1 MARQRPAQCK
11 DGYPL
16 PAVYMRS
23 LPRGVD
29 PRAESLWELWDA
41 DRSIPNR
48 NALAEHYLPL
58 VFMVARNM
66 ANHIDI
72 YARAPLGELISDG
85 TLGLLDAIKR
95 CRPHTFQAMRTRGY
109 LGACIRFRIRAE
121 RAERSWVNRVEGE
134 RQTVVE
140 RVREN
145 LTQRLGRLPT
155 PEQMTAAIA
164 GLVTNPSLR
173 LGEAVKMVFTSED
186 REARRS
192 INESPDPSDFCPEE
206 GLLQQELMK
215 MACRKL
221 GREDRALLRMILKGK
236 SQADVARA
244 MGITSKQANWR
255 MNGLLWTLRCRV
267 ELADYLGVQPAPWVA
282 RYPNGQVRCIAG
294 LRPSPLKRE
303 AM

>member
-1 MARQRPAQCK
+1 MARERPAQYK

-16 PAVYMRS
+16 PAAYVRS
-23 LPRGVD
+23 LPRID
-29 PRAESLWELWDA
+29 PRAQSLWKLWDA

-58 VFMVARNM
+58 VFMVAKNM
-66 ANHIDI
+66 ANHIEI
-72 YARAPLGELISDG
+72 YARAPLGELVSDG
-85 TLGLLDAIKR
+85 TLGLLGGINAHQ
-95 CRPHTFQAMRTRGY
+95 PHSFQVTRTRGY
-109 LGACIRFRIRAE
+109 LAAHIRGRIRKE
-121 RAERSWVNRVEGE
+121 RADRSWAKRAEGD

-164 GLVTNPSLR
+164 GLVTNPALR
-173 LGEAVKMVFTSED
+173 LGDPVKMVFTSEE

-192 INESPDPSDFCPEE
+192 INQAPDPTDFCPDE
-206 GLLQQELMK
+206 GLLQRELMK

-221 GREDRALLRMILKGK
+221 GREDRSLLRMILKGK
-236 SQADVARA
+236 SQRDVAKA
-244 MGITSKQANWR
+244 MGVTIKTASGR
-255 MNGLLWTLRCRV
+255 VNGLLWTLRCRV
-267 ELADYLGVQPAPWVA
+267 ELADYLGVQPAPSIA
-282 RYPNGQVRCIAG
+282 RYANGQIRSILGVPPA
-294 LRPSPLKRE
+294 LLKRE